1 MFCTLA
7 LSWKGDS
14 MRDERTTKRK
24 KRLGRPDGALTV
36 TTYERLEKY
45 LKAFAEG
52 HLNLV
57 ILVGRGGLAKSRTV
71 RDVLGERACYIQ
83 GNATPFGIYEKLYR
97 HRNQFVVID
106 DVDSLYAD
114 RSGIRLLKC
123 LCQTD
128 PEKVVA
134 WHSDAKGLEKRGIPR
149 EFTATSRTIII
160 ANDWRTLNRN
170 VAALQ
175 DRGHVLLFEPTA
187 SELHAKAQEWFFCN
201 EIYEWF
207 SANLHR
213 IREPSFRHYVRA
225 RELKLAGMDFTHV
238 LDPEPENRRARVA
251 AQVLT
256 STSYLTTGE
265 KVAAFVQQGGG
276 CRATFF
282 NYRRKLVQGEAVGAS

>member
-1 MFCTLA
+1 M
-7 LSWKGDS
+7 SEG
-14 MRDERTTKRK
+14 RTSKRR
-24 KRLGRPDGALTV
+24 KRAGRPDGALTI
-36 TTYERLEKY
+36 TTYKRLEEY
-45 LKAFAEG
+45 LTAFAEG

-57 ILVGRGGLAKSRTV
+57 IVVGRGGLAKSRTV
-71 RDVLGERACYIQ
+71 RRVLGEDACYIQ

-149 EFTATSRTIII
+149 EFTTTSRVIII

-187 SELHAKAQEWFFCN
+187 LEVHAKVREWFFNN

-207 SANLHR
+207 GKSLHR
-213 IREPSFRHYVRA
+213 VREPSFRHYVRA

-238 LDPEPENRRARVA
+238 LEPEGENPRAKLA
-251 AQVLT
+251 AQVLASECYP
-256 STSYLTTGE
+256 STKQ
-265 KVAAFVQQGGG
+265 KVAAFVQRGGG

-282 NYRRKLVQGEAVGAS
+282 NYRKRVGEGAGARSSTRAS